1 MKQVSLL
8 ILSIL
13 LLFSC
18 SKKTEDGTDASTG
31 NFAINGIKDADL
43 TLTSNGQ
50 YSFQV
55 QVVPTSGIKDTVTLF
70 GDNFP
75 KGVYADFQPRTGVT
89 PFTSTV
95 TISTDFKSGVDGT
108 VVSKIKGSGHSGV
121 RTYDIRINLDAYRGW
136 QLGSAIYEKVG
147 LEKTTGNDTTYAR
160 IKVISPSGAELYLSF
175 ALKAGLPTTTS
186 VYNIA
191 NDTSRKSLRIAMY
204 EGAHI
209 WSATGKQADGSS
221 GPATGT
227 FTFDTLHKFT
237 FKCSN
242 VEMSD
247 GLQKMPLKCSFSE

>member
-8 ILSIL
+8 ILSCII
-13 LLFSC
+13 LFSC
-18 SKKTEDGTDASTG
+18 SKKTDNGTESSTA
-31 NFAINGIKDADL
+31 NFTINGIKDVDL

-50 YSFQV
+50 YSFPV
-55 QVVPTSGIKDTVTLF
+55 QVVSTSGTKDTVTLF

-75 KGVYADFQPRTGVT
+75 NGVFADFQPRVGIT
-89 PFTSTV
+89 PFTSIV

-108 VVSKIKGSGHSGV
+108 VVSKIKGSGNSGV

-147 LEKTTGNDTTYAR
+147 LEKTAGNDTTYAR
-160 IKVISPSGAELYLSF
+160 IKVISPSGAALYLSF
-175 ALKAGLPTTTS
+175 ALKAGLPTGTS
-186 VYNIA
+186 IYNIA
-191 NDTSRKSLRIAMY
+191 NDTGKKSLRIAMY

-209 WSATGKQADGSS
+209 WSATGKNADGS
-221 GPATGT
+221 GTATGT

-242 VEMSD
+242 VEMTD
-247 GLQKMPLKCSFSE
+247 GIQKMPLKCSFSE

>member
-8 ILSIL
+8 ILSSL

-18 SKKTEDGTDASTG
+18 SKKADDGTESSTA
-31 NFAINGIKDADL
+31 NFSITGIKDVDL

-50 YSFQV
+50 YTFQV
-55 QVVPTSGIKDTVTLF
+55 QVVPTSGAKDTVTLF

-75 KGVYADFQPRTGVT
+75 NGVYADFQPRTGVT

-95 TISTDFKSGVDGT
+95 TISTDFKSGVDGI
-108 VVSKIKGSGHSGV
+108 VVSKIKGSGNSGV
-121 RTYDIRINLDAYRGW
+121 RSYDMKINLDAYRGW

-147 LEKTTGNDTTYAR
+147 LEKTAGNDTTYAR
-160 IKVISPSGAELYLSF
+160 VKVISPTGAALYLSF
-175 ALKAGLPTTTS
+175 ALKAGLPTATS
-186 VYNIA
+186 TYTIA
-191 NDTSRKSLRIAMY
+191 NDTGKKSLRIAMY

-209 WSATGKQADGSS
+209 WSATGKAADGS

-247 GLQKMPLKCSFSE
+247 GIQKVPLKCSFSE